1 LDHIAATASEKSE
14 HAMTEST
21 ETPETVEKAVTPFDE
36 LVLVEDRGD
45 YAILTINRP
54 EKRNAMS
61 FDSLARLNQALDQV
75 RDKKAVVI
83 TGVGPSFCA
92 GMDLSESAKHAE
104 FSANRTSQE
113 IHPWTLIQA
122 RIRDHGAVFIAAVNG
137 FALGGGST
145 LIHSCDLAIAAESA
159 KIGAPEMGFGGFPL
173 QAGPA
178 AAKRLAPK
186 HAAELILTA
195 RRVDAHEAFRMAIV
209 NKVVPD
215 DQLLD
220 EAIALAEQLAEFDG
234 VALDWGK
241 KTLQRM
247 EDLTW
252 DEAMDYCQITS
263 LVMQSRSSAAGKG
276 TSDFV
281 AGKRTVGQGA

>member
-1 LDHIAATASEKSE
+1 
-14 HAMTEST
+14 MTEST
-21 ETPETVEKAVTPFDE
+21 KTPESDDKVVTPFEE
-36 LVLVEDRGD
+36 LILVEDRGD

-61 FDSLARLNQALDQV
+61 FDSLARLDQALEQV
-75 RDKKAVVI
+75 RAKKVVVL

-92 GMDLSESAKHAE
+92 GMDLSEAAKHAE

-113 IHPWTLIQA
+113 VHPWTLTQA
-122 RIRDHGAVFIAAVNG
+122 KIRAHGAVFIAAVNG

-178 AAKRLAPK
+178 AVKRLAPK

-195 RRVDAHEAFRMAIV
+195 RRVSAQEAFRMAMV

-215 DQLLD
+215 EALLD
-220 EAIALAEQLAEFDG
+220 EAIALAEQLAEFDA

-263 LVMQSRSSAAGKG
+263 LVMRSRSSASGTG

>member
-1 LDHIAATASEKSE
+1 MSSIARTYMSDSSGKTEKPQ
-14 HAMTEST
+14 
-21 ETPETVEKAVTPFDE
+21 TPYQE
-36 LVLVEDRGD
+36 LVQVDDRGD

-61 FDSLARLNQALDQV
+61 FDSLARFREALQEV
-75 RDKKAVVI
+75 RGKKAVVL
-83 TGVGPSFCA
+83 TGTGPSFCA
-92 GMDLSESAKHAE
+92 GMDLSEAAKSAE
-104 FSANRTSQE
+104 FFANRTSQE
-113 IHPWTLIQA
+113 THPWTAIQA
-122 RIRDHGAVFIAAVNG
+122 QIRAHGAVFIAAVNG
-137 FALGGGST
+137 YALGGGST

-178 AAKRLAPK
+178 AAKRMAPK

-195 RRVDAHEAFRMAIV
+195 RRVDAHEAYRMAIV

-215 DQLLD
+215 DQLLA
-220 EAIALAEQLAEFDG
+220 EAVALAEQLAGFDA

-252 DEAMDYCQITS
+252 DEAMDYCQITN
-263 LVMQSRSSAAGKG
+263 LVTRSRSDATQQGLSN
-276 TSDFV
+276 FV
-281 AGKRTVGQGA
+281 QGKRTIGQGA